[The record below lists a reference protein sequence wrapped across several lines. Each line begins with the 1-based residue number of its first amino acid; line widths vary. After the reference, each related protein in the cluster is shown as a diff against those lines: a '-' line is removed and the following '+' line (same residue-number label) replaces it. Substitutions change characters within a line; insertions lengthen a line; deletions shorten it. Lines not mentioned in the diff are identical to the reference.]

1 MKSGLLIF
9 MVTLFFLMD
18 AHEDGR
24 YLAMLRSWK
33 KYYKMGG
40 IVFAG
45 VSAYA
50 FLRKNPE
57 GTRGLLADAS
67 QLLRFVPMDRT
78 TSNFISPLIG
88 GLSGAQRAQ
97 RRVETSGAPAAY
109 APGSPAASA
118 GPTTTRRS
126 VSETKKKFVA
136 AQQGWKCGGCQKT
149 LPAWFEVD
157 HQVRL
162 DAGGSNH
169 VSNLVAMCRDCHGK
183 KTALENM

>member
-9 MVTLFFLMD
+9 MVTLFFLVD
-18 AHEDGR
+18 AHEDGK

-33 KYYKMGG
+33 KYYKMGA
-40 IVFAG
+40 IVLAG

-57 GTRGLLADAS
+57 GTRGLLTDGA
-67 QLLRFVPMDRT
+67 QLLKFVPMDRST
-78 TSNFISPLIG
+78 ASILGPL
-88 GLSGAQRAQ
+88 LGATAGRAQ
-97 RRVETSGAPAAY
+97 TRLETSGGPATYGAT
-109 APGSPAASA
+109 GGGTA
-118 GPTTTRRS
+118 GTTRRS
-126 VSETKKKFVA
+126 VSETKKKYVA
-136 AQQGWKCGGCQKT
+136 AQQGWKCGGCQKS

>member
-18 AHEDGR
+18 AHEDGK
-24 YLAMLRSWK
+24 YMAMLRSWK

-40 IVFAG
+40 IILAG

-50 FLRKNPE
+50 FLRRNPE

-78 TSNFISPLIG
+78 ASNLIG
-88 GLSGAQRAQ
+88 PLLGGGRRGASRL
-97 RRVETSGAPAAY
+97 ETSGGPAIYAQGC
-109 APGSPAASA
+109 APGAHVAQ
-118 GPTTTRRS
+118 TTTRRS
-126 VSETKKKFVA
+126 VSETKKKYVA

>member
-9 MVTLFFLMD
+9 MVTLFFVVD

-24 YLAMLRSWK
+24 YMAMLRSWK

-40 IVFAG
+40 IVLAG

-50 FLRKNPE
+50 FLRRNPE

-78 TSNFISPLIG
+78 TSALIGPLVG
-88 GLSGAQRAQ
+88 GLSGTQRAQ
-97 RRVETSGAPAAY
+97 KRVETSGGPAAY
-109 APGSPAASA
+109 ALSVPSAPA
-118 GPTTTRRS
+118 PTRRS

-149 LPAWFEVD
+149 LSAWFEVD

-169 VSNLVAMCRDCHGK
+169 VSNLVAMCRECHGK

>member
-9 MVTLFFLMD
+9 MVTVFFLVD
-18 AHEDGR
+18 AHEDGK
-24 YLAMLRSWK
+24 YVAILRSWK
-33 KYYKMGG
+33 KYYKMGA
-40 IVFAG
+40 IVLAG

-57 GTRGLLADAS
+57 GTRGLLTDAS

-78 TSNFISPLIG
+78 TAGLVGPLLQRGAG
-88 GLSGAQRAQ
+88 GGRGVSRL
-97 RRVETSGAPAAY
+97 ETSGGQPAYPQAGGGSSG
-109 APGSPAASA
+109 PG
-118 GPTTTRRS
+118 TTRRS
-126 VSETKKKFVA
+126 VSETKKKYVA

-169 VSNLVAMCRDCHGK
+169 VSNLVAMCRDCHGQ

>member
-9 MVTLFFLMD
+9 MVTLFLLVD
-18 AHEDGR
+18 AHEDGK
-24 YLAMLRSWK
+24 YIAKLRSWK
-33 KYYKMGG
+33 KYYKMAAIGL
-40 IVFAG
+40 AG

-57 GTRGLLADAS
+57 GTRGLLSDGA
-67 QLLRFVPMDRT
+67 QLLRFVPMDRST
-78 TSNFISPLIG
+78 ASILGPLLG
-88 GLSGAQRAQ
+88 GSSARAQ
-97 RRVETSGAPAAY
+97 TRLETSGGPLL
-109 APGSPAASA
+109 A
-118 GPTTTRRS
+118 GGRDSGKVGTVRRS
-126 VSETKKKFVA
+126 VSETKKKYVA

>member
-9 MVTLFFLMD
+9 MVTVFFLVD
-18 AHEDGR
+18 AHEDGK

-33 KYYKMGG
+33 KYYKMGA
-40 IVFAG
+40 IALAG
-45 VSAYA
+45 VSVYA

-57 GTRGLLADAS
+57 GTRGLLADGA
-67 QLLRFVPMDRT
+67 QLLKFVPMDRT
-78 TSNFISPLIG
+78 TASILGPLLGATSNRGQARIESSG
-88 GLSGAQRAQ
+88 GPATYGG
-97 RRVETSGAPAAY
+97 GAPQQT
-109 APGSPAASA
+109 G
-118 GPTTTRRS
+118 TTRRS
-126 VSETKKKFVA
+126 VSETKKKYVA
-136 AQQGWKCGGCQKT
+136 AQQGWKCGGCQKS

>member
-9 MVTLFFLMD
+9 MVTVFFLVD
-18 AHEDGR
+18 AHEDGK
-24 YLAMLRSWK
+24 YMAMLRSWK
-33 KYYKMGG
+33 KYYKMGA
-40 IVFAG
+40 IVLAG

-57 GTRGLLADAS
+57 GTRGLLSDGA
-67 QLLRFVPMDRT
+67 QLLKFLPMDRST
-78 TSNFISPLIG
+78 ASIIAPLLGPPADRGQSRIESSG
-88 GLSGAQRAQ
+88 GVPVYGGGGTKHTGA
-97 RRVETSGAPAAY
+97 
-109 APGSPAASA
+109 
-118 GPTTTRRS
+118 TRRS
-126 VSETKKKFVA
+126 VSETKKKYVA
-136 AQQGWKCGGCQKT
+136 AQQGWKCGGCQKP